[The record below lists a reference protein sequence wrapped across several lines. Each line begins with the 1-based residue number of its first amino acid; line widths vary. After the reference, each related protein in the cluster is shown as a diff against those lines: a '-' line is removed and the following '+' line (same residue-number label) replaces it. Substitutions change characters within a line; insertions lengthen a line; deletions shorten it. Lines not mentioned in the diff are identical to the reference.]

1 MGKEYK
7 GSIDVKHFVHVLV
20 EEVGLDKIR
29 VHAPPRLL
37 ELKWRATLDVSYLR
51 PEYINHDDPWEPK
64 ISTNSWNVQ
73 GLLWWITTMN
83 CFVAEMLNGIL
94 MKKLRITF

>member
-29 VHAPPRLL
+29 LHAPPRLL
-37 ELKWRATLDVSYLR
+37 ELKWRATLDVTIA

-64 ISTNSWNVQ
+64 YLHQLV
-73 GLLWWITTMN
+73 
-83 CFVAEMLNGIL
+83 E
-94 MKKLRITF
+94 LRGYCGGVRR